1 MEYVPFGEVF
11 LEEKNAVWNTPYL
24 FNGKELDK
32 ETGMSYYGARYYEPK
47 TSLWISVDPL
57 AEKYPNESPYIYC
70 GNSPVVFIDPD
81 GEDRIYS
88 ASGHFIRDTGSG
100 RKIIVMTKYGGRYLS
115 GLDYSSRGTRIGVA
129 KIIAYEAYLRRY
141 KGWYGVQSMEKEDT
155 GASTNKAKTVRFNT
169 KQLSKGTYD
178 DYHDLGSSIDHEEG
192 HKKENIAQ
200 KDYTF
205 VNHANVYLGQS
216 QTSDFINTSDH
227 NKYSVAT
234 GFVVRTYNAY
244 LNEEISFDGL
254 KSNIANFNK
263 LNSKNGV
270 QIKSEFDGNGVNVQV
285 GKNTYGV
292 ELKLLINPQD

>member
-1 MEYVPFGEVF
+1 LY
-11 LEEKNAVWNTPYL
+11 
-24 FNGKELDK
+24 
-32 ETGMSYYGARYYEPK
+32 YYGARYYDPRI
-47 TSLWISVDPL
+47 SIWQSVDPL
-57 AEKYPNESPYIYC
+57 AEKYPDESPYIYC
-70 GNSPVVFIDPD
+70 GNNPIIFIDPD
-81 GEDRIYS
+81 GRDRIYS
-88 ASGHFIRDTGSG
+88 ASGRLLEDTGKGSLIKVRVG
-100 RKIIVMTKYGGRYLS
+100 KNDRKLS
-115 GLDYSSRGTRIGVA
+115 ELNYNTRGTRFAVGR
-129 KIIAYEAYLRRY
+129 IIAKEASLRGY
-141 KGWYGVQSMEKEDT
+141 KGYYGVRSMESEDT
-155 GASTNKAKTVRFNT
+155 GAYTNKAKTVFVNT

-178 DYHDLGSSIDHEEG
+178 DYHNLGSTIDHEEG

-216 QTSDFINTSDH
+216 QTSDFSNTSDD

-292 ELKLLINPQD
+292 ELKHLKNPQD